1 MPRERSRGR
10 RRSGVLALNRGS
22 SPHVRRSSLP
32 LNTEGGSSFF
42 AGRPASG
49 GGRDAVAEA
58 LMFPL
63 ASVQGSFEE
72 GLQLAVAAAAE
83 VAFYGAYAAVPAS
96 YVARSTHHRESFL
109 SAVAEI
115 PLSAVPVDARRL

>member
-10 RRSGVLALNRGS
+10 RRSGVFALNRGS

-32 LNTEGGSSFF
+32 LNMEGGSSFF
-42 AGRPASG
+42 AGRPAAG

-72 GLQLAVAAAAE
+72 GPPPAE
-83 VAFYGAYAAVPAS
+83 PAPPPPEPPGEPSPSWPSQTEPPAFEPPPS
-96 YVARSTHHRESFL
+96 WPSPTWWPQWRRSRF
-109 SAVAEI
+109 
-115 PLSAVPVDARRL
+115 PV